1 VQKIILDR
9 QFITQQISNLFWRM
23 YDLFAYYCYH
33 TEVGAEWGK
42 GARAILFADFKSRE
56 DVPF

>member
-1 VQKIILDR
+1 
-9 QFITQQISNLFWRM
+9 M